1 MSKITLLDSLLKEYR
16 KWTLK
21 LKSASQSIED
31 NILQKDSSAVLEEK
45 VVSIVISSV
54 LVYIVVGIVGL
65 FGISVGG
72 VWGVIVFA
80 IGWLLS
86 KAINKKVFGSQ
97 RAVESLKEDEKLLLE
112 KLERLNEKH
121 EDIRKHIG
129 KTPVFF
135 TNYPSLKREFGD
147 MINRLLTYDASNLAL
162 KYRYRHA
169 YLVKKYQN
177 EVNTFH
183 KIYANKKES
192 SK

>member
-72 VWGVIVFA
+72 VWGVVVFA

-86 KAINKKVFGSQ
+86 KAINKKVFGSE
-97 RAVESLKEDEKLLLE
+97 RALESLKEDEKLLLE
-112 KLERLNEKH
+112 KLGRLNEKH
-121 EDIRKHIG
+121 EEIRKHPR

-135 TNYPSLKREFGD
+135 TDYPLLKREFGN
-147 MINRLLTYDASNLAL
+147 MIDKLLTYDASNLPL

-183 KIYANKKES
+183 KIYANKKGI
-192 SK
+192 

>member
-1 MSKITLLDSLLKEYR
+1 MSKIALLERFLKEYR

-21 LKSASQSIED
+21 LKTASQSIEE

-45 VVSIVISSV
+45 IASIVISSV

-65 FGISVGG
+65 FGVSVGG
-72 VWGVIVFA
+72 VWGVVVFA

-121 EDIRKHIG
+121 EEIRKHLTEI
-129 KTPVFF
+129 PVFF
-135 TNYPSLKREFGD
+135 TNYPSLKREFGE

-183 KIYANKKES
+183 KIYANKKGN
-192 SK
+192 

>member
-21 LKSASQSIED
+21 LRSASQSIEE
-31 NILQKDSSAVLEEK
+31 NILQKDSSAMLEEK

-72 VWGVIVFA
+72 VWGVVVFA
-80 IGWLLS
+80 IGWILS
-86 KAINKKVFGSQ
+86 QAINRKVFGKE
-97 RAVESLKEDEKLLLE
+97 RHVESLKEDEKLLLE
-112 KLERLNEKH
+112 KLEQLNQRH
-121 EDIRKHIG
+121 EEIRNYLAQM
-129 KTPVFF
+129 PVFF
-135 TNYPSLKREFGD
+135 TDYPLLKREFGD
-147 MINRLLTYDASNLAL
+147 MINRLLTYDALNLAL

-183 KIYANKKES
+183 KIYANKKGN
-192 SK
+192 

>member
-1 MSKITLLDSLLKEYR
+1 MSKITLLDSLFKEYR

-65 FGISVGG
+65 FGVSVGG

-80 IGWLLS
+80 IGWILS
-86 KAINKKVFGSQ
+86 KVINKKVFGSQ

-121 EDIRKHIG
+121 EEIRKHLRE
-129 KTPVFF
+129 TPVFF
-135 TNYPSLKREFGD
+135 TDYPLLKREFGN

-183 KIYANKKES
+183 KIYANKKGI
-192 SK
+192 

>member
-1 MSKITLLDSLLKEYR
+1 MSKIALLDGLLKEYR

-21 LKSASQSIED
+21 LKSASQNIED
-31 NILQKDSSAVLEEK
+31 NILQKDINSKLEEK
-45 VVSIVISSV
+45 VASIIISSV
-54 LVYIVVGIVGL
+54 LVYIVIGIVGL
-65 FGISVGG
+65 FGVSVGG
-72 VWGVIVFA
+72 VWGVVVFA

-86 KAINKKVFGSQ
+86 KAINKKVFGSE
-97 RAVESLKEDEKLLLE
+97 RAVESLKEEEKLLLE
-112 KLERLNEKH
+112 KLEQLNHRH
-121 EDIRKHIG
+121 EEMRSHLPAM
-129 KTPVFF
+129 PVFF
-135 TNYPSLKREFGD
+135 TNYPSLKREFGE
-147 MINRLLTYDASNLAL
+147 MINRLLTYNASNLAL